1 MEILDYEGLKHYDEC
16 IKEWAVDILRSTEAL
31 PVSYSDLVSKRNNGE
46 LVPGMW
52 YRITD
57 YHTTTT
63 QENTSSANHLF
74 EILVQALTENT
85 LSEDAKAHV
94 DKIDFKHVEYL
105 QLYSYDNNGNETFI
119 NTVDNKSDSP
129 TTFVNS
135 GTTDSPSTVFDL
147 TDSSIYLYNDNRGYF
162 EKYGFRWYF
171 PDNDLF
177 LNNQDCAR
185 GKGYFNS
192 SNLSA
197 WEIKYCL
204 DNDTDRFA
212 WADPGGYGVIY
223 YLKDE
228 FNNSA
233 PYDFK
238 NIQFKPTF
246 IRDSFTSSS
255 VYSKLNY
262 IKYADITSNGFG
274 SAVTNNIIETPDA
287 FYYTFTNG
295 DNEDASKSGLCHDN
309 IIEPYYDIDDTY
321 DLPNIVISSSTGQIH
336 GNKFLQCT
344 NHIWVKGAIIRHNIF
359 DECCKNVVIEGVSNG
374 DFYDNYI
381 TSALNVILVHG
392 HMWDNRLFS
401 LNNSILYS
409 SSHVKNNH
417 FLGLNSGFKFLV
429 SSFQNVHIFGYV
441 NNLTVLPTSD
451 QANKRGAGY
460 LLSCVFHP
468 YTSGVQI
475 IGFNWL
481 EKAIFQGPS
490 NLHLQA
496 PDYTKKYGNIIVYP
510 GDYTDVGTITDIPLN
525 SAPLYEIKRNNSTT
539 IIV

>member
-1 MEILDYEGLKHYDEC
+1 MSQILDKLTFNLQGDEY
-16 IKEWAVDILRSTEAL
+16 ILRSTETLAIT
-31 PVSYSDLVSKRNNGE
+31 YSDLKLKRDHSE
-46 LVPGMW
+46 LIPGMW

-57 YHTTTT
+57 YHTTTI
-63 QENTSSANHLF
+63 QENTSSADHPF

-85 LSEDAKAHV
+85 LSEDAKAYVKKLELLPIDSLELYYMGKYIGTEENTYKMGSGYFSYNWGPGGNIDLSIANNYKVEDSGLCIV
-94 DKIDFKHVEYL
+94 DKGENFKFYFKPEQEYI
-105 QLYSYDNNGNETFI
+105 YFHNCDYAAS
-119 NTVDNKSDSP
+119 NT
-129 TTFVNS
+129 
-135 GTTDSPSTVFDL
+135 
-147 TDSSIYLYNDNRGYF
+147 
-162 EKYGFRWYF
+162 
-171 PDNDLF
+171 
-177 LNNQDCAR
+177 
-185 GKGYFNS
+185 YFNN

-309 IIEPYYDIDDTY
+309 IIEPYYDVDDTY

-344 NHIWVKGAIIRHNIF
+344 NHIWVKGAIIKHNIF

-392 HMWDNRLFS
+392 HMWNNRLFS

-409 SSHVKNNH
+409 SSNVKNNH

-441 NNLTVLPTSD
+441 NNLTILPTSD
-451 QANKRGAGY
+451 QANKMGLGY

-468 YTSGVQI
+468 NTSGVQI
-475 IGFNWL
+475 TGFNWL
-481 EKAIFQGPS
+481 EKVIFQGPS

-496 PDYTKKYGNIIVYP
+496 PDYTKNYGNIIVYP

-525 SAPLYEIKRNNSTT
+525 SDPLCEIKRNNSTT
-539 IIV
+539 IMI

>member
-1 MEILDYEGLKHYDEC
+1 MEFLDYEGLKYYTNYLHLQMSNDVH
-16 IKEWAVDILRSTEAL
+16 KVTWS
-31 PVSYSDLVSKRNNGE
+31 E
-46 LVPGMW
+46 LVDLRDSSSLDPGKY

-57 YHTTTT
+57 FITTTSQANTRSAEHQFDIIVLALSNSKISEIAKVT
-63 QENTSSANHLF
+63 QH
-74 EILVQALTENT
+74 
-85 LSEDAKAHV
+85 ED
-94 DKIDFKHVEYL
+94 DTY
-105 QLYSYDNNGNETFI
+105 
-119 NTVDNKSDSP
+119 
-129 TTFVNS
+129 
-135 GTTDSPSTVFDL
+135 
-147 TDSSIYLYNDNRGYF
+147 
-162 EKYGFRWYF
+162 
-171 PDNDLF
+171 F
-177 LNNQDCAR
+177 LNR
-185 GKGYFNS
+185 KLES
-192 SNLSA
+192 

-204 DNDTDRFA
+204 DNARSRFA
-212 WADPGGYGVIY
+212 WASLNGKGVIY
-223 YLKDE
+223 YMKDE
-228 FNNSA
+228 FNNEA

-262 IKYADITSNGFG
+262 INYANITSSGFG
-274 SAVTNNIIETPDA
+274 TAVTNNIIETTDDW
-287 FYYTFTNG
+287 YYTFTNG
-295 DNEDASKSGLCHDN
+295 NNEDASKSGLCHDN

-321 DLPNIVISSSTGQIH
+321 DLSNIVISSSTDQIH

-344 NHIWVKGAIIRHNIF
+344 NHIWVKGAMIKHNIF
-359 DECCKNVVIEGVSNG
+359 DECCKNVIIEGVSNG
-374 DFYDNYI
+374 EFYDNYI

-429 SSFQNVHIFGYV
+429 SSFQNVHVFGYV

-451 QANKRGAGY
+451 QADKMRTGY

-496 PDYTKKYGNIIVYP
+496 PDYTKNYGNIIVYP
-510 GDYTDVGTITDIPLN
+510 GDYTDVGTITDISLN
-525 SAPLYEIKRNNSTT
+525 SDPLCEIKRNNSTT
-539 IIV
+539 IMI